1 LLGAG
6 GETRMLLQL
15 WLKLMGGTQ
24 QVDQEVSSKQ
34 VPSLFANLVT
44 MYYYFTNHLINV
56 YMACIHFVVV
66 WS

>member
-1 LLGAG
+1 VQEEKQRA
-6 GETRMLLQL
+6 LLQL
-15 WLKLMGGTQ
+15 QWKVMGENQ

-56 YMACIHFVVV
+56 YMACIHFAVV